1 MTNPMNLNFFQ
12 EDDNGYENINNKAL
26 VNSDDLFEMSMSDIF
41 NPFSDEANFNGN
53 FFDSNEKSENL
64 IDLLGLQSQIDSIN
78 CDFIEFIQNEAQVT
92 DESNEYSAKNYLSD
106 ENSSLGNTIN
116 RVDLKSNSSFSL
128 EESKSKKCEKNDS
141 TKKQILQKKVS
152 NGAGVTKQK
161 SKKLIEREKLFE
173 LCDLYA
179 KKNNELRKKI
189 EDQQFEINYIK
200 NILIKAMFDK
210 INENI

>member
-78 CDFIEFIQNEAQVT
+78 
-92 DESNEYSAKNYLSD
+92 
-106 ENSSLGNTIN
+106 
-116 RVDLKSNSSFSL
+116 
-128 EESKSKKCEKNDS
+128 
-141 TKKQILQKKVS
+141 
-152 NGAGVTKQK
+152 
-161 SKKLIEREKLFE
+161 
-173 LCDLYA
+173 
-179 KKNNELRKKI
+179 
-189 EDQQFEINYIK
+189 
-200 NILIKAMFDK
+200 
-210 INENI
+210 